1 MMLLL
6 GLSMGAWAATG
17 EACKRTV
24 GLIRGVNPAVGY
36 MHRNYWDGI
45 SRTIQAQL
53 RVAGESF
60 RSRAEVAV
68 RADTDPWLVRVE
80 IRHIAAGEGRQ
91 ILGEMLKSLPGE
103 QGRRGTDS
111 ADTPV
116 GQETVKRELQL
127 IQSLNELEQQLEILS
142 PGWKA
147 KVGDSRLDVL
157 SDALPNRVFFNE
169 GMLRLPF
176 EDVPHALRFRTLV
189 RAASEVS
196 RRSSNT
202 GKMNPEADELTVLI
216 RLQQRV
222 TRLFLLHW
230 AAHDVFSAAAES
242 HTVEL
247 DNVFEMDDGAV
258 RIWLKSLSVG
268 PPLALEL
275 PFCWRCH
282 GTGYGRTGIGS
293 LVARFDNFVSTAGR
307 NNGLVEGALV
317 VSWLLSQ
324 VIRRCNFGT
333 CIDDVC
339 EKEQQSGDFTQR
351 FDNCVAKAVVGL
363 LDFCKAPV
371 VPL

>member
-1 MMLLL
+1 MDDGLTELKTARTECDDDSVLWYAQALWSLRWFCAMMLVL

-116 GQETVKRELQL
+116 GQETVHRELQL

-189 RAASEVS
+189 RAASDVS

-268 PPLALEL
+268 VTSSLGIAFLLAVPWHWLRTN
-275 PFCWRCH
+275 WHRI
-282 GTGYGRTGIGS
+282 TG
-293 LVARFDNFVSTAGR
+293 
-307 NNGLVEGALV
+307 
-317 VSWLLSQ
+317 SQ
-324 VIRRCNFGT
+324 I
-333 CIDDVC
+333 
-339 EKEQQSGDFTQR
+339 
-351 FDNCVAKAVVGL
+351 
-363 LDFCKAPV
+363 
-371 VPL
+371 